1 MGRPT
6 KEQTELKNKLK
17 DLNILKRDMIL
28 YTYLEDFKSQT
39 ALEKA
44 YNEEW
49 EQRKI
54 YNYELKEKNT
64 FYYQLKKKFQNINLL
79 SDRINLMFSEFA
91 KEDEIFKKFGE
102 FVKSNNLENQKNEE
116 IISYL
121 IFLIDI
127 YFNQTK
133 DIKIEKEDIYI
144 IEDIYFNSLSDDLK
158 EHIKEKYPQLLSTF
172 KIMIANSKKN
182 INKLKSHMIMQDFP
196 KDEKITKLFE
206 KYKDYTLIH
215 SPKSKLDK
223 KDPYIQIDLTQTD
236 EEIIKN
242 IKKIRKELK
251 ISILERHIIKDGLS
265 DNERK
270 ANILFLYDCKK
281 IGLDDDYIQLEIKK
295 YCISKNDS
303 FQLSDNKYD
312 RYKIEINQKL
322 STQE

>member
-158 EHIKEKYPQLLSTF
+158 EHIKEKYPQFLSTF

-251 ISILERHIIKDGLS
+251 ISILERHIIKDGIS

-303 FQLSDNKYD
+303 FQ
-312 RYKIEINQKL
+312 
-322 STQE
+322 

>member
-54 YNYELKEKNT
+54 YTYELKEKNT

-158 EHIKEKYPQLLSTF
+158 EHIKEKYPQFLSTF

>member
-1 MGRPT
+1 
-6 KEQTELKNKLK
+6 
-17 DLNILKRDMIL
+17 
-28 YTYLEDFKSQT
+28 
-39 ALEKA
+39 
-44 YNEEW
+44 
-49 EQRKI
+49 
-54 YNYELKEKNT
+54 
-64 FYYQLKKKFQNINLL
+64 
-79 SDRINLMFSEFA
+79 
-91 KEDEIFKKFGE
+91 
-102 FVKSNNLENQKNEE
+102 
-116 IISYL
+116 
-121 IFLIDI
+121 
-127 YFNQTK
+127 
-133 DIKIEKEDIYI
+133 
-144 IEDIYFNSLSDDLK
+144 
-158 EHIKEKYPQLLSTF
+158 
-172 KIMIANSKKN
+172 
-182 INKLKSHMIMQDFP
+182 MQDFP

-223 KDPYIQIDLTQTD
+223 KDPYIQFDLTQTD

>member
-158 EHIKEKYPQLLSTF
+158 EHIKEKYPQFLSTF
-172 KIMIANSKKN
+172 KIMIANSKK
-182 INKLKSHMIMQDFP
+182 
-196 KDEKITKLFE
+196 
-206 KYKDYTLIH
+206 
-215 SPKSKLDK
+215 
-223 KDPYIQIDLTQTD
+223 
-236 EEIIKN
+236 
-242 IKKIRKELK
+242 
-251 ISILERHIIKDGLS
+251 ISI
-265 DNERK
+265 N
-270 ANILFLYDCKK
+270 
-281 IGLDDDYIQLEIKK
+281 
-295 YCISKNDS
+295 
-303 FQLSDNKYD
+303 
-312 RYKIEINQKL
+312 
-322 STQE
+322 

>member
-133 DIKIEKEDIYI
+133 DIKIEKEDI
-144 IEDIYFNSLSDDLK
+144 
-158 EHIKEKYPQLLSTF
+158 
-172 KIMIANSKKN
+172 
-182 INKLKSHMIMQDFP
+182 
-196 KDEKITKLFE
+196 
-206 KYKDYTLIH
+206 
-215 SPKSKLDK
+215 
-223 KDPYIQIDLTQTD
+223 
-236 EEIIKN
+236 
-242 IKKIRKELK
+242 
-251 ISILERHIIKDGLS
+251 
-265 DNERK
+265 
-270 ANILFLYDCKK
+270 
-281 IGLDDDYIQLEIKK
+281 
-295 YCISKNDS
+295 
-303 FQLSDNKYD
+303 
-312 RYKIEINQKL
+312 
-322 STQE
+322 

>member
-28 YTYLEDFKSQT
+28 YTYLEDFKNQT
-39 ALEKA
+39 SLEKA
-44 YNEEW
+44 YNLEW
-49 EQRKI
+49 EERKD
-54 YNYELKEKNT
+54 YNYELERKCT
-64 FYYQLKKKFQNINLL
+64 FYYELKNNFHDINLL
-79 SDRINLMFSEFA
+79 KDRINLIFNTFA
-91 KEDEIFKKFGE
+91 KEDKEFMKFGE
-102 FVKSNNLENQKNEE
+102 FVKANNLKNVRNEE

-121 IFLIDI
+121 IFLMKCNL
-127 YFNQTK
+127 YKTSET
-133 DIKIEKEDIYI
+133 KIEIEDIYI
-144 IEDIYFNSLSDDLK
+144 VKDICFDFLIEQLE
-158 EHIKEKYPQLLSTF
+158 EHIKEKYPHSLLTF